1 VNPRLAKNYEDELYR
16 FVKGKEGFEPK
27 VYACSQ
33 HVPTI
38 GIGYALAEKYAGGF
52 KPRSGLDN
60 DLAKIGKSL
69 TRGDKDRLT
78 KVCEM
83 LNNGSI
89 KEAIIASKFKEPFDL
104 TITKEQGMQLFVLCL
119 PKYDAVIR
127 QKLGLKLYREL
138 QNSREMV
145 TLFSL
150 AFNAPT
156 LIGKNLVNALRK
168 GNRAKVQY
176 EILFGSNKNRDIV
189 LDDRRKE
196 EAREFGRYDGDA
208 PTAEEL
214 RAEEE
219 VKKVHA
225 VQIAAYDAEM
235 SAKRKGKSA
244 KRASGPKTAANNHR
258 RRQQPGTVPNQKEV
272 KRRIDEVK
280 AHQRNQRQSIF
291 ERVLDLFGSHDK
303 MTHRDWNTHP
313 ADFDA
318 RHCHK
323 RWS

>member
-1 VNPRLAKNYEDELYR
+1 MHPRYLKNYTDELYR
-16 FVKGKEGFEPK
+16 LLKNEESVEKK

-38 GIGYALAEKYAGGF
+38 GIGYALAEKSAGGF
-52 KPRSGLDN
+52 KPRSGLDD

-69 TRGDKDRLT
+69 TRGDKGRLA
-78 KVCEM
+78 KICEM
-83 LNNGSI
+83 LNNGSV
-89 KEAIIASKFKEPFDL
+89 KEAIIGSEFKEPFEL
-104 TITKEQGMQLFVLCL
+104 TITEEQAMQLFLLCV
-119 PKYDAVIR
+119 PQYDAVIR

-138 QNSREMV
+138 QNSKEMV

-150 AFNAPT
+150 AYNAHA
-156 LIGKNLVNALRK
+156 LIGKGLVSALRE

-176 EILFGSNKNRDIV
+176 EILYGSNLKHDPGLVN
-189 LDDRRKE
+189 RRKK

-208 PTAEEL
+208 PTPEEL

-225 VQIAAYDAEM
+225 VQIANYDAEM

-244 KRASGPKTAANNHR
+244 KMASGPKTAANNHR
-258 RRQQPGTVPNQKEV
+258 KRQQPGTVPNQKEV

-303 MTHRDWNTHP
+303 VTYRDWNDHP
-313 ADFDA
+313 ASFDT
-318 RHCHK
+318 RHYHK